1 MSGLLPRN
9 AVAWPAGDNS
19 SDTIISGHHLNVTAL
34 KYWNYTLYSNSTLNN
49 GSNSNCLLTI
59 PPYEPTYVYPNGS
72 FHNYTSCYSPIKEIG
87 TRGKI
92 SIGLAALYGIA
103 LMFTLLNLAKHGR
116 MHLPTEKRFRPV
128 GRRWQWYWMIMMCA
142 TGFISLIVNIDVD
155 RYYLPQIP
163 IVITAFFWMLLN
175 LTTMACVWEAV
186 RHWGSW
192 MERQYIDPDPF
203 ALAMDDKRA
212 QFEFW
217 VPLFLYLWW
226 WLDFFLV
233 VPRNWGN
240 IELQRTV
247 EQTWAR
253 AAPSATDARFKA
265 AVFMLLMCWVT
276 TVYYLRHSI
285 KHYRE
290 RNRGFINR
298 AIGLVRFTPYRFML
312 LIPLSLAVVAFQ
324 GLSAWK
330 FQYGVF
336 DVNGNTVSQFVGG
349 YVPALLIMV
358 VQIVAGFINPNED
371 KELIR
376 QRRVRGAEQDRE
388 LGITK
393 KPAWWKRV
401 NGEVHDNETMLE
413 RITRNVREVGGGKA
427 TAKKIDETHEIRTRE
442 AVPANGATDI
452 EMGQI
457 PRGASTTAGSRP
469 TVRPAPNSTYSGRS
483 EQRRLETAQAAAAQL
498 LFPSSQNPAAFHERV
513 SYLSTDGPPPP
524 YQGDAQKEDRGRPRR
539 STEATSSNTTTLR
552 PNPAERSESANTS
565 NSTAGPPQQI
575 RSMLDV

>member
-1 MSGLLPRN
+1 MAALAPRN

-19 SDTIISGHHLNVTAL
+19 SDTIITGHHLNLTAL
-34 KYWNYTLYSNSTLNN
+34 KYWNYTLYSNNTLNN
-49 GSNSNCLLTI
+49 GSNSNCLLTLS
-59 PPYEPTYVYPNGS
+59 PYEPTYVYANGS
-72 FHNYTSCYSPIKEIG
+72 FHNYTSCYSPIRDIG
-87 TRGKI
+87 PRGKT
-92 SIGLAALYGIA
+92 SIGLAALYGVA
-103 LMFTLLNLAKHGR
+103 LMFTLINLAKHGR

-163 IVITAFFWMLLN
+163 ILVTAFFWMLLN
-175 LTTMACVWEAV
+175 LTTLACVWEAV

-217 VPLFLYLWW
+217 VPLFFYLWW

-240 IELQRTV
+240 IQLQRTD
-247 EQTWAR
+247 EQKWAV
-253 AAPSATDARFKA
+253 AAPSATDRRFKS
-265 AVFMLLMCWVT
+265 AVFMLLMCWLT
-276 TVYYLRHSI
+276 SVYYLRHSI

-290 RNRGFINR
+290 RNRGVINR

-324 GLSAWK
+324 GLSAWQ

-336 DVNGNTVSQFVGG
+336 DVTGNTVSQFVGG
-349 YVPALLIMV
+349 YVPHLLIML

-376 QRRVRGAEQDRE
+376 QRRVRGAAQDRE
-388 LGITK
+388 LGITR
-393 KPAWWKRV
+393 KPAWWRRA

-413 RITRNVREVGGGKA
+413 RITRNVREVGGGQA
-427 TAKKIDETHEIRTRE
+427 TAKKIDETHGNRIRETS
-442 AVPANGATDI
+442 ATNTPADI

-457 PRGASTTAGSRP
+457 PRTASITSGSPSTT
-469 TVRPAPNSTYSGRS
+469 PNPMYSGRS
-483 EQRRLETAQAAAAQL
+483 EIRRSATTQSAAVQL
-498 LFPSSQNPAAFHERV
+498 LFPSSQSPTAFHERV
-513 SYLSTDGPPPP
+513 SYISADGPPPP
-524 YQGDAQKEDRGRPRR
+524 YQGDAPREERGRPR
-539 STEATSSNTTTLR
+539 SSEYSSNNATTSR
-552 PNPAERSESANTS
+552 PNPSSRSESTNTS
-565 NSTAGPPQQI
+565 NSFASPPQQI

>member
-1 MSGLLPRN
+1 MSALAPRN
-9 AVAWPAGDNS
+9 AIAWPAGDNS
-19 SDTIISGHHLNVTAL
+19 SDTVITGHHLNLTAL
-34 KYWNYTLYSNSTLNN
+34 KFWNYTLYSNNTLNN

-59 PPYEPTYVYPNGS
+59 SPYEPTYVFANGS
-72 FHNYTSCYSPIKEIG
+72 FHNYTSCYSPINEIG
-87 TRGKI
+87 TRGKV
-92 SIGLAALYGIA
+92 SIGLAAAYGVA
-103 LMFTLLNLAKHGR
+103 LMFTLINLAKHGR

-128 GRRWQWYWMIMMCA
+128 GRRWQWYWMILMCA

-163 IVITAFFWMLLN
+163 IIITAFFWMLLN
-175 LTTMACVWEAV
+175 LTTMACIWEAV

-217 VPLFLYLWW
+217 VPLFFYLWW

-240 IELQRTV
+240 IQLQRTV
-247 EQTWAR
+247 EQTWAV
-253 AAPSATDARFKA
+253 AAPSATDGRFKG
-265 AVFMLLMCWVT
+265 AVFMLLMCWLTCVF
-276 TVYYLRHSI
+276 YLRHSI

-290 RNRGFINR
+290 RNRGVINR
-298 AIGLVRFTPYRFML
+298 AIGLIRFTPYRFML
-312 LIPLSLAVVAFQ
+312 LVPLSLAVVAFQ
-324 GLSAWK
+324 GLSAWQ
-330 FQYGVF
+330 FQYGIF
-336 DVNGNTVSQFVGG
+336 DVTGNTVSQFVGG
-349 YVPALLIMV
+349 YVPSLLIML

-376 QRRVRGAEQDRE
+376 QRRVRGAAQDRE

-393 KPAWWKRV
+393 KPAWWRRV

-413 RITRNVREVGGGKA
+413 RITRNVREVGGGQA
-427 TAKKIDETHEIRTRE
+427 TAKKIDETHGIRTHDTE
-442 AVPANGATDI
+442 TNSAAADI

-457 PRGASTTAGSRP
+457 PRTTSTATGSRATTRP
-469 TVRPAPNSTYSGRS
+469 TLNPKYSGRS
-483 EQRRLETAQAAAAQL
+483 EGRRVETTQAVAAQL
-498 LFPSSQNPAAFHERV
+498 LFPSSQNPVAFHDRV
-513 SYLSTDGPPPP
+513 SYLSADGPPPP
-524 YQGDAQKEDRGRPRR
+524 YQGDAQREQRGRRR
-539 STEATSSNTTTLR
+539 SNEMPSNDLDTSR
-552 PNPAERSESANTS
+552 PNPASRSESTNTS
-565 NSTAGPPQQI
+565 NSVAGPPQQI